1 MVSMRR
7 ILAVAAL
14 LLALG
19 APAPAYQYV
28 SVGGKPQRWLEGR
41 ATIFVD
47 PVMAPDFA
55 QAIQD
60 ASLTWG
66 QVSGSPFRFVFGGPS
81 PSVDVTDHAN
91 GRNDLYFDSQLQPFA
106 YAVTYAFES
115 GVAIQERDVAFNGTI
130 TWTTNG
136 SPGGAPDV
144 ETVALHELGHV
155 LGLLH
160 EDAVPSV
167 MHSSGDPAVV
177 QRTLFPD
184 DEDGVRFLYAP
195 SGGGGGGGPSGPD
208 LAAVSLALTSGTPG
222 GGQQL
227 FLQAEVK
234 NQSGL
239 PAGPFRVAAKLSPAL
254 PVTLKDEEIGST
266 DVASLAGQATT
277 FVSLDAF
284 VPATA
289 APGRYRLG
297 AYVDPEDLVSDPDRR
312 NNVAATATFTITRT
326 PLAIALGDQVDAGLG
341 PLGVDAA
348 DLWIG
353 EGTALTV
360 RARSVHGIRPVL
372 RVKEAG
378 QAAVLAEASGARA
391 AVLRWTAP
399 ADGTYRIEFANA
411 AETVGRARVRTSG
424 SFRVRGLDLS
434 APGEVP
440 FPGYEAG
447 RVLLGA
453 VYAVAGASPAPLG
466 CRPPVGPDFT
476 SPGVLH
482 GRRARMGPFAPNVT
496 GVHTLLLG
504 GGGTVRCDLQSRSP
518 RGEILVR

>member
-1 MVSMRR
+1 
-7 ILAVAAL
+7 VAAL

-28 SVGGKPQRWLEGR
+28 NVGGKAQRWLEGR

-47 PVMAPDFA
+47 PVMPPDHA
-55 QAIQD
+55 QAILN
-60 ASLTWG
+60 ASLTWS
-66 QVSGSPFRFVFGGPS
+66 QVPGSPFRYVFGGPS

-91 GRNDLYFDSQLQPFA
+91 GRNDLYFDSQLQPFS
-106 YAVTYAFES
+106 YAVTYAFET
-115 GVAIQERDVAFNGTI
+115 GVAVQERDVAFNGAL
-130 TWTTNG
+130 TWTTSG
-136 SPGGAPDV
+136 LPAGAPDV

-155 LGLLH
+155 LGLLD
-160 EDAVPSV
+160 EDGVPSV
-167 MHSSGDPAVV
+167 MRSTGNPSNV
-177 QRTLFPD
+177 QRTLFTD

-195 SGGGGGGGPSGPD
+195 GGGGGGGGPSGPD

-227 FLQAEVK
+227 FLMAEVK
-234 NQSGL
+234 NQSAL
-239 PAGPFRVAAKLSPAL
+239 PAGPFRVVAKLSPAL
-254 PVTLKDEEIGST
+254 PVTVADEEIGTT

-277 FVSLDAF
+277 LVSLDAF

-289 APGRYRLG
+289 APGKYRLG
-297 AYVDPEDLVSDPDRR
+297 TYVDPENAVSDPDRR
-312 NNVAATATFTITRT
+312 NNAAATATFTITRA
-326 PLAIALGDQVDAGLG
+326 PLSIAMGDQVDAGLG

-353 EGTALTV
+353 EGTDLTV
-360 RARSVHGIRPVL
+360 RVRAVRGVRPVL

-378 QAAVLAEASGARA
+378 QAAVLAEASGARS

-399 ADGTYRIEFANA
+399 AGGTYRIEFANA
-411 AETVGRARVRTSG
+411 AETVGRVRVKTAG
-424 SFRVRGLDLS
+424 TLRVRGLQLP

-440 FPGYEAG
+440 FPAYKGG
-447 RVLLGA
+447 KVLLGA
-453 VYAVAGASPAPLG
+453 AYAAGGTPAPLG
-466 CRPPVGPDFT
+466 CRPPVGTDFT
-476 SPGVLH
+476 SPGVLR
-482 GRRARMGPFAPNVT
+482 GRRARMGPFAPDAT

-504 GGGTVRCDLQSRSP
+504 GGGTARCDLLSRAP